1 LAADGRRQRVGDWDD
16 REDEFEDTS
25 STEDEDFFDGDDYE
39 DDFDDTEEIE
49 FSNFDD
55 SLDDDI
61 DDVEDYD
68 EE

>member
-1 LAADGRRQRVGDWDD
+1 MGDWDD
-16 REDEFEDTS
+16 REDEFDDDAPS
-25 STEDEDFFDGDDYE
+25 GDDGFFDSDEYE